1 MTDKW
6 FVQDNEKSLDQH
18 KRVVVIDPSGK
29 CEFLIELAKLKG
41 YIVLQTDR
49 TLREKWQT
57 IKEELFI
64 RYKAESESKDEK
76 VIF

>member
-6 FVQDNEKSLDQH
+6 FLQDIEKSLDQH
-18 KRVVVIDPSGK
+18 KRVVVIDPSGE

-57 IKEELFI
+57 VKEELFL
-64 RYKAESESKDEK
+64 RYNGSAGNIDQ
-76 VIF
+76 